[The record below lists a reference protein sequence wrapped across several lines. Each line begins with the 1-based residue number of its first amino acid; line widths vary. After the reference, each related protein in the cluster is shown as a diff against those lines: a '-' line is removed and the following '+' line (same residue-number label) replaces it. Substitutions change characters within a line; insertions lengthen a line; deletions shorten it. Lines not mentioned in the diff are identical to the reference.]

1 MVVCKHY
8 TSLSLRGRVPGFN
21 IGFSSLHL
29 HCDPWMWNSKIL
41 MGPLGLKIHYSPKQG
56 LRQPFQN
63 ALPHKALLK
72 TVIFHYGT
80 KRSWV
85 SADHSLR
92 AA

>member
-1 MVVCKHY
+1 MVVCKHHAGM
-8 TSLSLRGRVPGFN
+8 SLRGGGGFN
-21 IGFSSLHL
+21 IGFSSLHRET
-29 HCDPWMWNSKIL
+29 WMWNSKNL

-63 ALPHKALLK
+63 AVLHKALLK